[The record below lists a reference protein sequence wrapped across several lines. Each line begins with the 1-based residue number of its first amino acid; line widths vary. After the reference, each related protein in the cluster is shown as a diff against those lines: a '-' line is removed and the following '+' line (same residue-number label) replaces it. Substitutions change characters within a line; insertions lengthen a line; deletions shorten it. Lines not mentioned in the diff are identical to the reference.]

1 MDSEAL
7 KEISFILELQN
18 DWIKR
23 KALGLFIDPFIIESK
38 IKIMKKEELASIFL
52 SSWHPIAYIEQIT
65 IKKLINALDYW
76 KVLTPL
82 SQRLKEL
89 ESAKELKERIMK
101 VSELINLRIISDRK
115 FNEEINKM
123 KEEIKNLKKPID
135 YWDFIMRDSY
145 EETIFRA
152 YLLSFIISEGFV
164 KLIINPLEEKILIEL
179 CDNKEIKK
187 ESKSFP
193 IVINYEIWK
202 EKRDGK

>member
-1 MDSEAL
+1 
-7 KEISFILELQN
+7 
-18 DWIKR
+18 
-23 KALGLFIDPFIIESK
+23 
-38 IKIMKKEELASIFL
+38 
-52 SSWHPIAYIEQIT
+52 
-65 IKKLINALDYW
+65 
-76 KVLTPL
+76 
-82 SQRLKEL
+82 
-89 ESAKELKERIMK
+89 
-101 VSELINLRIISDRK
+101 
-115 FNEEINKM
+115 M